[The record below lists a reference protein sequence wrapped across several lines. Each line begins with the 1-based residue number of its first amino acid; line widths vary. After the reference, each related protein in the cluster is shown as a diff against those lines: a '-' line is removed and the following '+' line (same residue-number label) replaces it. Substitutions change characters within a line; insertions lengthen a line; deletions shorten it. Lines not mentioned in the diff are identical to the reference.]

1 MGNSSL
7 SLQDSFLNKARQ
19 ENLIVTVHLTNG
31 LKLEGKVRGFDN
43 FTLILNNSGREHLVY
58 KHAVSTII
66 PFKQGNSFN
75 QNRPSY
81 PEKKKLEALAEK
93 YSKK

>member
-31 LKLEGKVRGFDN
+31 LKLQGKVKGFDN

-58 KHAVSTII
+58 KYGTIV
-66 PFKQGNSFN
+66 K
-75 QNRPSY
+75 QNRPGY